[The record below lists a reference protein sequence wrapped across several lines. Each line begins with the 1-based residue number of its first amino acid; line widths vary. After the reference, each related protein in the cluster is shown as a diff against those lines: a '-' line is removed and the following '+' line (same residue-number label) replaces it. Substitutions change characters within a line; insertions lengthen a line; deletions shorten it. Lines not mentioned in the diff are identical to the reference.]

1 MEQLPESARQTFTKV
16 MAAVGCGFFSYN
28 SDLVFI
34 TFTFFTDL
42 YEKFQKGTSEK
53 TVEQAVSWFLSH
65 QSSNESGAQSEE
77 ATVEQ
82 IVGINGANTDDGKN
96 SEKKQQELINAG
108 GLKLALY
115 AISKHREATR
125 HAMMLFNVLCQ
136 VGDQFYMIY
145 ANEI

>member
-65 QSSNESGAQSEE
+65 
-77 ATVEQ
+77 
-82 IVGINGANTDDGKN
+82 
-96 SEKKQQELINAG
+96 
-108 GLKLALY
+108 
-115 AISKHREATR
+115 
-125 HAMMLFNVLCQ
+125 
-136 VGDQFYMIY
+136 
-145 ANEI
+145 